1 MSWIPLKRMTVAEA
15 IDRFVP
21 PAMRDVCTQC
31 AGRGYVKQWIEGKPH
46 TAHMGRCEQCSG
58 FGKVRA

>member
-1 MSWIPLKRMTVAEA
+1 MTDTNTLLHLSKIETKERMPCEA
-15 IDRFVP
+15 
-21 PAMRDVCTQC
+21 C
-31 AGRGYVKQWIEGKPH
+31 AGRGYLKQWIEGKPH